1 MSLNGPLC
9 LKGRRLMFLSDD
21 RVAVILAGK
30 TGPLFVNAIYR
41 RRDRPPLFER
51 INKEYTQHLM
61 QYTN

>member
-1 MSLNGPLC
+1 MSLYGPLC

-30 TGPLFVNAIYR
+30 TGPLFANAIYR

-51 INKEYTQHLM
+51 INKE
-61 QYTN
+61 